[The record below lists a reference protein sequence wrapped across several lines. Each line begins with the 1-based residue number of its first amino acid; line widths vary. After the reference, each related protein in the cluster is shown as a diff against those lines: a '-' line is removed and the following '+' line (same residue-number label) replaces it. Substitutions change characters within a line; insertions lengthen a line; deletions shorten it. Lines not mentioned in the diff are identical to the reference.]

1 MRAGRSAAR
10 TGEVPASEVTS
21 APAVATVWL
30 LCLAPLAFLPGLEDR
45 WGWPTLLCV
54 VVAAGCA
61 VWVRPTGHLPH
72 GVVTAVCAVLA
83 ALIVGALAGAVP
95 LAQLMGR
102 APRYEGA
109 VALPVYVA
117 AAWAAARVVGPA
129 VRTDVLRHVVRAQ
142 STAAVLLAVVA
153 VLEAVGLRPIDSDLS
168 RPGSLMGTATDQGI
182 MGAISVALLG
192 SILIGAWRRTGH
204 ISRWAAV
211 GVIAGAVS
219 AVTSASRGAL
229 LAFAVVLVLLGIR
242 WVLTSPHRRRDAVV
256 AGVALALVL
265 VAVFAVPL
273 TRTRLL
279 GQSALSVQT
288 IGDRAVIWED
298 AWRIFLAHPWLGVGP
313 SGYQDIVTAWFGD
326 GWFDRAGVGSVL
338 DSPHSILLQ
347 ALVVG
352 GVLGT
357 VAALALLAAV
367 VVAGIRGVRAARAA
381 RRDLVLGAAC
391 ALVAAATALLTH
403 LTSPDTLTAL
413 AVLTGILVATVRRPA
428 PPAARAVA
436 WAKAATAL
444 IAAWAL
450 FLGISMAGD
459 AALLSARTAAMRGE
473 ITASLD
479 AFERAQ
485 ALRPWD
491 ADIALIATETLG
503 GVVEV
508 GLAGASDP
516 AEAWASRAVVQL
528 PASSRALFAAGM
540 VASLRGDDAAAE
552 DLLARA
558 AELSPADPRIHHEA
572 GVAAL
577 RAGDL
582 DLARVHLERALAL
595 APDSQPTASALRDV
609 CARLGGACGP

>member
-1 MRAGRSAAR
+1 M
-10 TGEVPASEVTS
+10 TS

-61 VWVRPTGHLPH
+61 VWVRPTGHLPR

-242 WVLTSPHRRRDAVV
+242 WVLTSPHRRRRRDAVV

-288 IGDRAVIWED
+288 IGDRAVMWED

-413 AVLTGILVATVRRPA
+413 AVLTGILVATVPRPA
-428 PPAARAVA
+428 PPAARAAA
-436 WAKAATAL
+436 WAKASTAL
-444 IAAWAL
+444 IAAWVL
-450 FLGISMAGD
+450 FLGLSMAGD

-473 ITASLD
+473 LIASLD
-479 AFERAQ
+479 AFNRAQ

-491 ADIALIATETLG
+491 ADIALIAAETLG
-503 GVVEV
+503 GVVEN
-508 GLAGASDP
+508 GLAGAADP
-516 AEAWASRAVVQL
+516 AQAWAARAVAQL
-528 PASSRALFAAGM
+528 PTSSRALFAAGM

-552 DLLARA
+552 GLLARA
-558 AELSPADPRIHHEA
+558 AELSPADPRIQHEA
-572 GVAAL
+572 GIAAL
-577 RAGDL
+577 GAGDL
-582 DLARVHLERALAL
+582 ELARVHLERALEL
-595 APDSQPTASALRDV
+595 APDSQATAAALRDV
-609 CARLGGACGP
+609 CARLGDACGR